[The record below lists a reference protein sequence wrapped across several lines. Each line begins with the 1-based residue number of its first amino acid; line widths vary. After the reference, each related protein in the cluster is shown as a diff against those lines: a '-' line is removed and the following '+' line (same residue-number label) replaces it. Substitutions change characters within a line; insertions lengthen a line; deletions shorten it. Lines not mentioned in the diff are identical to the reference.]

1 MYKAKVYRVRRA
13 PRSVMIGSSEI
24 RPIAGAISE
33 SESKESQR
41 ASGTFTPGGNYQLE
55 KFPALKNLLKK
66 SWDLE

>member
-1 MYKAKVYRVRRA
+1 MHKAKVYRARR

-24 RPIAGAISE
+24 RPISGAV

-41 ASGTFTPGGNYQLE
+41 ANGTFTPGGNYQLE

>member
-13 PRSVMIGSSEI
+13 PRSVMIGNSEI
-24 RPIAGAISE
+24 RPISGAFSDT
-33 SESKESQR
+33 KESQR